1 MTPPK
6 CRICGAREH
15 NHRCQGGTAAMRI
28 EERARVRALARE
40 GTASELGRPNAPP
53 ETAAEGPVASTVSR
67 PPPRRRW
74 HDDTDSA
81 GEPAGIRDPDRRPA
95 RFYAPPGQC
104 VYCDRRRDAARRS
117 MAAVRERGTD
127 A

>member
-6 CRICGAREH
+6 CRICGSREH
-15 NHRCQGGTAAMRI
+15 NHRCGGGTPASSL
-28 EERARVRALARE
+28 EERVRVRARE
-40 GTASELGRPNAPP
+40 AEVRGGQRVNPP
-53 ETAAEGPVASTVSR
+53 DPVIAATHAAERPD
-67 PPPRRRW
+67 PPPKRRW

-81 GEPAGIRDPDRRPA
+81 GEPTEVRDHDRRPA

-104 VYCDRRRDAARRS
+104 VYCDRRREGARRS

>member
-1 MTPPK
+1 
-6 CRICGAREH
+6 
-15 NHRCQGGTAAMRI
+15 MRL
-28 EERARVRALARE
+28 EERARVRARARE
-40 GTASELGRPNAPP
+40 AEVMGDRQVLRSDEPGARASR
-53 ETAAEGPVASTVSR
+53 VAD
-67 PPPRRRW
+67 PPPARQRW

-81 GEPAGIRDPDRRPA
+81 GEPTELRDYERRPA

-104 VYCDRRRDAARRS
+104 VYCDRRRESARRS

>member
-6 CRICGAREH
+6 CRICGSREH
-15 NHRCQGGTAAMRI
+15 NHRCGGGIPASSLD
-28 EERARVRALARE
+28 ERARVRARE
-40 GTASELGRPNAPP
+40 AESAPVVVSGSRVSDRRQWT
-53 ETAAEGPVASTVSR
+53 ETRQDHGAV
-67 PPPRRRW
+67 RRW

-81 GEPAGIRDPDRRPA
+81 GEPTEVRGHDRRPA

-104 VYCDRRRDAARRS
+104 VYCDRRREGARRS